1 MNDFGSNST
10 GHILDQLPSS
20 SNQHHIPI
28 FQFGFNKQHLVNED
42 YYDLDSILA
51 MKANIHC
58 VFESGTPLGIFPLI
72 GQKLPE
78 AIDEGK
84 VHQTVVPVW
93 LLSAGIGDICRF
105 NLPNAYNKI
114 NSDVIAAAAN
124 TGKLETTRIVARQH
138 YFYLLGIF
146 LCRHI
151 NTTEAKRI
159 STTLLDG
166 FTSRIGQIISL
177 AVDTSLKPRDLL
189 DESEKMLFYAIQKSE
204 RLQLKWVRREL
215 SHSKRRSTKRKFN
228 QECGS
233 FLL

>member
-1 MNDFGSNST
+1 MNDFGLNST

-20 SNQHHIPI
+20 SNQQHI
-28 FQFGFNKQHLVNED
+28 VSED

-51 MKANIHC
+51 MKANVHC
-58 VFESGTPLGIFPLI
+58 VFESGTPLEIFPLI

-78 AIDEGK
+78 SIK
-84 VHQTVVPVW
+84 KTHQTVVPVW

-105 NLPNAYNKI
+105 NLPNAFNKI
-114 NSDVIAAAAN
+114 NSDVIAA
-124 TGKLETTRIVARQH
+124 GSKKLEATRIVARQR

-146 LCRHI
+146 LCRYL
-151 NTTEAKRI
+151 NTSEAKRI

-189 DESEKMLFYAIQKSE
+189 DESEKMLFYAIQHSE

>member
-1 MNDFGSNST
+1 MNNFGSNST
-10 GHILDQLPSS
+10 SHILDQFPS
-20 SNQHHIPI
+20 SNQQHISI
-28 FQFGFNKQHLVNED
+28 FTFGINKQHLVNED

-51 MKANIHC
+51 MKANVHC
-58 VFESGTPLGIFPLI
+58 VFESGTPLEIFPLI

-78 AIDEGK
+78 AITEVK
-84 VHQTVVPVW
+84 THQTVVPVW

-105 NLPNAYNKI
+105 NLPNSYNKI
-114 NSDVIAAAAN
+114 SSDVIAAGSNA
-124 TGKLETTRIVARQH
+124 GKLEATRIVARQH

-146 LCRHI
+146 LCRYL
-151 NTTEAKRI
+151 NTSEAKRI

-189 DESEKMLFYAIQKSE
+189 DESEKMLFYAIQHAE
-204 RLQLKWVRREL
+204 RLQREWVRREL

>member
-20 SNQHHIPI
+20 SNQQHIPI
-28 FQFGFNKQHLVNED
+28 FPFGINKQHLVNED

-51 MKANIHC
+51 MKANVHC
-58 VFESGTPLGIFPLI
+58 VFESGTPLEIFPLI

-78 AIDEGK
+78 EGK
-84 VHQTVVPVW
+84 THQTVVPVW

-105 NLPNAYNKI
+105 NLPNAFNKI
-114 NSDVIAAAAN
+114 NSDVIAA
-124 TGKLETTRIVARQH
+124 GSKKLEATRIVARQR

-146 LCRHI
+146 LCRYL
-151 NTTEAKRI
+151 NTSEAKRI

-189 DESEKMLFYAIQKSE
+189 DESEKMLFYAIQHSE
-204 RLQLKWVRREL
+204 RLQREWVRREL